1 MANEDKVVDFGA
13 ACYAGLPDGSPV
25 DTGVSL
31 HLDVVFEHGG
41 APLKHFVPSP
51 VAPFGKTKAVA
62 ANHHAVL
69 QYDPVA
75 KAAKFTHDGV
85 RVREEIV
92 ANLRAAINCNE
103 TVQHGV
109 APNFDVFVN
118 ITVGPNMC
126 HLPNPCAFRDDR
138 RRMNPRRIAWRL
150 IDKLDRLCKCQI
162 GIAGAQRRKRRQ
174 RRLSLQGNS
183 FFDERS
189 EEHTSEL
196 QSPMYLV
203 CRLLLEKKKKKLQT

>member
-25 DTGVSL
+25 HTGVCL
-31 HLDVVFEHGG
+31 HLDVVFEQGG
-41 APLKHFVPSP
+41 ARLKHFVPSP
-51 VAPFGKTKAVA
+51 VAAFGKTKAVA

-92 ANLRAAINCNE
+92 ANLRTAINCNETVQHGVAPNDVVFEQGGARLKHFVPSPVAAFGKTKAVAANHHAVLQYDPVAKAAKFTHDGVRVREEIVANLRTAINCNE

-109 APNFDVFVN
+109 APNFDVF
-118 ITVGPNMC
+118 
-126 HLPNPCAFRDDR
+126 
-138 RRMNPRRIAWRL
+138 
-150 IDKLDRLCKCQI
+150 
-162 GIAGAQRRKRRQ
+162 
-174 RRLSLQGNS
+174 
-183 FFDERS
+183 
-189 EEHTSEL
+189 
-196 QSPMYLV
+196 
-203 CRLLLEKKKKKLQT
+203 